1 MHFSLRGGLPV
12 ICLLPYKDPFV
23 REDVKKQI
31 RIGVRKLADAKN
43 RVGAFLVDSG
53 NLLIGYNDD
62 SYPPARLHFVGGGN
76 FGGAGFE
83 FLRYFIELGGMKRT
97 DRVLDVGS
105 GVGRMAIPMTNYLK
119 HGSYVGFDIVPEGVT
134 WCQQKITPKHPNFQ
148 FLLAD
153 IYSERYNPKG
163 TQDSTTFRFPVEDE
177 SVDFVFLT
185 SVFTHLLLPEA
196 EHYLKEIGRVLKKGG
211 RVLGTWFV
219 LNEESRKLMVSA
231 PRTPGLAYPMDGN
244 PDVLV
249 RDLVIPR
256 GAVGFSETLVKQL
269 HSQAGLTI
277 TEPWNPGAWC
287 GRADF
292 LSYQDIVVATK

>member
-1 MHFSLRGGLPV
+1 M
-12 ICLLPYKDPFV
+12 
-23 REDVKKQI
+23 REDIKKQV
-31 RIGVRKLADAKN
+31 GTVLRKLAEAKTGL
-43 RVGAFLVDSG
+43 GALLVDSG
-53 NLLIGYNDD
+53 NRLLGQTDD

-76 FGGAGFE
+76 FGGTGYE

-119 HGSYVGFDIVPEGVT
+119 HGSYLGFDIVPEGVK
-134 WCQQKITPKHPNFQ
+134 WCQQKITPKYPNFQ
-148 FLLAD
+148 FALAD

-163 TQDSTTFRFPVEDE
+163 TQDSTTFRFPVDDE

-196 EHYLKEIGRVLKKGG
+196 THYLKEIGRVLKKGG
-211 RVLGTWFV
+211 RVLGTWFL

-231 PRTPGLAYPMDGN
+231 PNSPGLVYPMDGN

-249 RDLVIPR
+249 YSLDIPR
-256 GAVGFSETLVKQL
+256 GAVGFSETLVRQL
-269 HSQAGLTI
+269 HAQAGLKI
-277 TEPWNPGAWC
+277 AEPWNPGSWC